1 MFSFIRKLP
10 VALQINLVF
19 LVVAAVVGMWA
30 LFNWTV
36 ALSTLGGLLLLGLLL
51 ALFFYW
57 RRRRREWQAEAF
69 GGELNQQS
77 SLTPRGISDPARQAR
92 LDDLRKSFNAG
103 VAKFKAVGKNLYQLP
118 WYMIIGEPG
127 AGKTEAIRHS
137 GVGFP
142 PGMQDELQGVGGT
155 INMNWWFTNQAVI
168 LDTAGRLMFEEV
180 EPGTTNEWRE
190 FLGLLKKYRPN
201 CPVNGIFLTLP
212 ADSLIRDEPA
222 EIQRKAGRIARQME
236 VIQKQFDL
244 RFPVFVLITKCDLL
258 NGFREFFDG
267 LDDPAAA
274 NQMIGWSNPD
284 PLDAPFRPEVVDA
297 HLETSLAKLRRRR
310 LALLADPVAR
320 AGAQSSRLD
329 ETDRLFA
336 LPQSLALVAPRL
348 RRYLEIIFTVGE
360 WSAKPLFL
368 RGIYFTSSLR
378 EGSAL
383 DQELAEAIGVPV
395 DNLPEGRA
403 WEREETRFLRD
414 VFLEKA
420 FKERGLVT
428 RASNTKRLLRRR
440 QFAVFGAG
448 FAALLLLGLLSF
460 LGYRSLRQSIGRLG
474 GYWLRAAE
482 GWNRDDTWQPVVTP
496 GGGGGKPA
504 AYVGDQPVGP
514 GEQDATRL
522 LYRGGNESVVS
533 FHGNLQ
539 AVAGTPVSVPWVFRP
554 LVGLGLGPAAERHS
568 AQRVVFE
575 ASVVKP
581 LLDATRER
589 MGGPELPAGV
599 TAETEDNAFLA
610 LVRLEAAILKHVPI
624 ENDGGETWTN
634 RYFGPMLT
642 YATGK
647 VRGEDTRPLANVAAW
662 TYSPDGSREAWA
674 PAYLSGGANLPAN
687 TALAAALNRL
697 GERAKSAVD
706 DQNRRLSILKELA
719 DVAKQFRDR
728 ENELFTAVTAR
739 GQTPEATDR
748 AVFELTGIRG
758 DLAPPAGTLK
768 DRRLTLDRKIA
779 ELGGVDSFF
788 DENASLRAGYERGAK
803 EVKRQTELVK
813 TLLAECEPFAPKKLN
828 TDLARQANLVSSRNA
843 KLAQAA
849 ADAFSTASQSVLFN
863 VLAERL
869 RALLPALENA
879 AAAGKPDD
887 ATFNEWRALD
897 EGFLANS
904 GDGRRLYAWRFD
916 AYEGADRVA
925 PGRNYA
931 QSLPL
936 LGSEW
941 RALKEIFDKT
951 AAIRTQ
957 INAYD
962 KPLKDRLTGIVGYN
976 LGRVERFHSGEF
988 PAAYLTQLKTKLR
1001 TTARYPLTY
1010 PPGGDAEVLSREEL
1024 RAVGL
1029 VARQLETDLKAPV
1042 YVNLPPASKTALA
1055 AYVARLGPWQALV
1068 NAITNADGSPA
1079 AVTVTLLNGN
1089 TQRQLGGALS
1099 ALDVFGGVE
1108 LRDGTIR
1115 HGGRAAGSD
1124 VAGRTSTNSPVDLRL
1139 GKFPV
1144 LEPFHFHFF
1153 RGATDANVAVDLP
1166 CGENYTAVRL
1176 ANGLLGGV
1184 GARAEGDG
1192 WIVPV
1197 RPDAQRTLW
1206 VRVNFPKPLPA
1217 VGDWPTRGALELGD

>member
-1 MFSFIRKLP
+1 M
-10 VALQINLVF
+10 
-19 LVVAAVVGMWA
+19 
-30 LFNWTV
+30 
-36 ALSTLGGLLLLGLLL
+36 
-51 ALFFYW
+51 
-57 RRRRREWQAEAF
+57 
-69 GGELNQQS
+69 
-77 SLTPRGISDPARQAR
+77 
-92 LDDLRKSFNAG
+92 
-103 VAKFKAVGKNLYQLP
+103 
-118 WYMIIGEPG
+118 
-127 AGKTEAIRHS
+127 
-137 GVGFP
+137 
-142 PGMQDELQGVGGT
+142 
-155 INMNWWFTNQAVI
+155 
-168 LDTAGRLMFEEV
+168 
-180 EPGTTNEWRE
+180 
-190 FLGLLKKYRPN
+190 
-201 CPVNGIFLTLP
+201 
-212 ADSLIRDEPA
+212 
-222 EIQRKAGRIARQME
+222 
-236 VIQKQFDL
+236 
-244 RFPVFVLITKCDLL
+244 
-258 NGFREFFDG
+258 
-267 LDDPAAA
+267 
-274 NQMIGWSNPD
+274 
-284 PLDAPFRPEVVDA
+284 
-297 HLETSLAKLRRRR
+297 
-310 LALLADPVAR
+310 AR
-320 AGAQSSRLD
+320 AVAQSSRLD

-336 LPQSLALVAPRL
+336 LPQSLALMAPRL

-420 FKERGLVT
+420 FKEQGLVT

-440 QFAVFGAG
+440 QFVVFGAG

-460 LGYRSLRQSIGRLG
+460 LGYRSLRQSIGLLG

-482 GWNRDDTWQPVVTP
+482 GWNKDHTWQPIITP
-496 GGGGGKPA
+496 GGGGGKPGT
-504 AYVGDQPVGP
+504 YVGDQPVGR

-522 LYRGGNESVVS
+522 LYRGGEESTVS
-533 FHGNLQ
+533 FNANLQ
-539 AVAGTPVSVPWVFRP
+539 GVAAAPVRVPWVFRP
-554 LVGLGLGPAAERHS
+554 LVGLGIGPEAERHS

-575 ASVVKP
+575 GSVVKP
-581 LLDATRER
+581 LLDAARER
-589 MGGPELPAGV
+589 MSGPELPAGV

-634 RYFGPMLT
+634 RFFGPALV

-647 VRGEDTRPLANVAAW
+647 APGEDTRPLSSIAAW
-662 TYSPDGSREAWA
+662 TYSRDGSREAWA
-674 PAYLSGGANLPAN
+674 PGYLSGGADLQKN
-687 TALAAALNRL
+687 TAIAAALNRL
-697 GERAKSAVD
+697 GERAKSAVA
-706 DQNRRLSILKELA
+706 DQNRRLGVLKELA

-728 ENELFTAVTAR
+728 ENELFTAVTSR

-768 DRRLTLDRKIA
+768 DRKITLDRKIV

-788 DENASLRAGYERGAK
+788 GENASLRAGYERGVR
-803 EVKRQTELVK
+803 EVKRQTELVR
-813 TLLAECEPFAPKKLN
+813 TLIAECEPFAPKKLN
-828 TDLARQANLVSSRNA
+828 TDLARQANLVSAQNA

-849 ADAFSTASQSVLFN
+849 ADAYGTTGQHVLFN

-869 RALLPALENA
+869 RALLPALEEA
-879 AAAGKPDD
+879 ATAGKPDD
-887 ATFNEWRALD
+887 AQMNEWRSLD
-897 EGFLANS
+897 EGFLANY

-936 LGSEW
+936 IGSEW
-941 RALKEIFDKT
+941 KGLKEIFDKT
-951 AAIRTQ
+951 AVIRTQ
-957 INAYD
+957 INAYN
-962 KPLKDRLTGIVGYN
+962 KPLKDRLLGIVGYN

-988 PAAYLTQLKTKLR
+988 PVAYLAQLKGKLR
-1001 TTARYPLTY
+1001 NTARYPLTY
-1010 PPGGDAEVLSREEL
+1010 PPGSDAEVLNREEL

-1029 VARQLETDLKAPV
+1029 VARQIETDLKAPI
-1042 YVNLPPASKTALA
+1042 YVNLPPQSKTALTT
-1055 AYVARLGPWQALV
+1055 YVARLAPWQALV
-1068 NAITNADGSPA
+1068 NALTNADGSPA
-1079 AVTVTLLNGN
+1079 TITVTLLNGN
-1089 TQRQLGGALS
+1089 TQRQMGGALS
-1099 ALDVFGGVE
+1099 ALDVFGAVE

-1124 VAGRTSTNSPVDLRL
+1124 VVGRTSTNAPVDLRL

-1153 RGATDANVAVDLP
+1153 RGVSDSNVAIDLP

-1192 WIVPV
+1192 WIVPI

-1206 VRVNFPKPLPA
+1206 VRVTFPKPLPA
-1217 VGDWPTRGALELGD
+1217 VGDWPTRGTLELE